1 MKQELLRV
9 FDSLRAAEDARAA
22 LLAAGFAREDVQLQ
36 VRDDEAG
43 PAAGNFTVGN
53 SSAEGEKPD
62 NHIYATNYQH
72 TARPG
77 GCLLIAR
84 AGGAAGAA
92 LASELLA
99 RHGGRDIDA
108 ITGLSGR

>member
-1 MKQELLRV
+1 MAQELVWV
-9 FDSLRAAEDARAA
+9 FDSLRAAENARAA
-22 LLAAGFAREDVQLQ
+22 LLTEGFAREAVQLQ

-43 PAAGNFTVGN
+43 PVEGNFTVGN

-62 NHIYATNYQH
+62 NHIYATNYKN

-77 GCLLIAR
+77 GCLLIVH
-84 AGGAAGAA
+84 AGAGAA
-92 LASELLA
+92 LARALLA

-108 ITGLSGR
+108 IAGLSGR